1 MYPVSSVGPP
11 RRPSSVDEAI
21 VGSFGPA
28 LPTCGDGRRDS
39 LLPAN
44 SPETRERV
52 PINQPEST
60 SRACLLAVLSPH
72 SLTRPL
78 SRRLL
83 RVSVLSFWSLG
94 GRACVFAAVYI
105 HPHRAPKRII
115 SLSSSASCFKLSISR
130 LRGRIYAGLG
140 KYFLAKACSET

>member
-60 SRACLLAVLSPH
+60 SRACLLCCHLTLS
-72 SLTRPL
+72 LARPL

-94 GRACVFAAVYI
+94 GRACVFTAIYI
-105 HPHRAPKRII
+105 HPHCAPPRII
-115 SLSSSASCFKLSISR
+115 SLPSSASCFKLPISR
-130 LRGRIYAGLG
+130 LRGRIYAGIG
-140 KYFLAKACSET
+140 QHFLAKACSET